1 MQKVRIPISVD
12 PIKSAQKRLTYE
24 GTVPSVNM
32 QRLGEEVINTPQDIE
47 VSLRFDV
54 DEQRISYFA
63 GHAEVTVEV
72 LCQRCNLP
80 MQLHLVSDF
89 QYAPLTKRMREGEV
103 PQAYEAI
110 EMNELGEIMVHDVV
124 EDELLLTLPIVTM
137 HKPEEC
143 EVDRD
148 AMTFGELPPEA
159 EEKANPFAVLQ
170 DLKRK

>member
-12 PIKSAQKRLTYE
+12 PIKSAQKRLTYD
-24 GTVPSVNM
+24 GLVPSANM
-32 QRLGEEVINTPQDIE
+32 QRLGEAVINTPQDIE

-63 GHAEVTVEV
+63 GHAEATVDV
-72 LCQRCNLP
+72 LCQRCNKP
-80 MQLHLVSDF
+80 MTLQLKSDF
-89 QYAPLTKRMREGEV
+89 QYAPLTKRLQEDEV

-110 EMNELGEIMVHDVV
+110 ELNDLGEVMLHDVV

-137 HKPEEC
+137 HAPEEC
-143 EVDRD
+143 DVDRD
-148 AMTFGELPPEA
+148 TMTYGELPPEA